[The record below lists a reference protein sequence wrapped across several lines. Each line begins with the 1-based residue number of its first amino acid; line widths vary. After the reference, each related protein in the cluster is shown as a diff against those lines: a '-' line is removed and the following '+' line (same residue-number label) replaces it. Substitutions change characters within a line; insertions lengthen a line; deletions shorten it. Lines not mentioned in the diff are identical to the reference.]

1 MFVENKFYVGLRD
14 INNLQELKNTGLL
27 SYLEDVACMHS
38 EIAGYGV
45 TKIEEVKRTWILLSW
60 KIKVIKRPKFNDVL
74 NVKTWSRCIDR
85 FYAFRDFRV
94 YNQNEELVCI
104 ATSKW
109 IFINTENEKIV
120 KVSDEVASKYKPE
133 KESVFEETDLP
144 KLNEPKEFINK
155 IDYKIT
161 RNMIDINKHL
171 HNIYYMDIAKE
182 ALPED
187 VFFSNELNEFE
198 IMYKREIKLGETVK
212 VIYSKEEDYHYVTI
226 KDENET
232 LIHAIIRLK

>member
-74 NVKTWSRCIDR
+74 NVKTWSRYIDK
-85 FYAFRDFRV
+85 FYAFRDFKV
-94 YNQNEELVCI
+94 YNQNNELVCI

-109 IFINTENEKIV
+109 IFVNTENEKIV

-133 KESVFEETDLP
+133 TESAFEETDLP
-144 KLNEPKEFINK
+144 KLSEPERFINK

-187 VFFSNELNEFE
+187 IFFSNELNEFE
-198 IMYKREIKLGETVK
+198 IMYKREVKLGEIVK
-212 VIYSKEEDYHYVTI
+212 AIYSKENDYHYVTI

>member
-1 MFVENKFYVGLRD
+1 MFVENNFYVGLRD

-45 TKIEEVKRTWILLSW
+45 TSMEEVKRTWILLSW

-74 NVKTWSRCIDR
+74 NVKTWSRCIDK
-85 FYAFRDFRV
+85 FYAFRDFKV

-109 IFINTENEKIV
+109 IFINIENEKIV
-120 KVSDEVASKYKPE
+120 KVTDEVGNKYEPE
-133 KESVFEETDLP
+133 DESVFEEKDLP

-161 RNMIDINKHL
+161 RSMIDINKHL

-182 ALPED
+182 VLPED
-187 VFFSNELNEFE
+187 IFFSNELNEFE
-198 IMYKREIKLGETVK
+198 IMYKREVKLGETVK
-212 VIYSKEEDYHYVTI
+212 AIYSKEEDYHYVTI

-232 LIHAIIRLK
+232 LTHAIIRLK

>member
-1 MFVENKFYVGLRD
+1 MFVENNFYVGLRD

-45 TKIEEVKRTWILLSW
+45 TSMEEVKRTWILLSW

-74 NVKTWSRCIDR
+74 NVKTWSRCIDK
-85 FYAFRDFRV
+85 FYAFRDFKV

-109 IFINTENEKIV
+109 IFINIENEKIV
-120 KVSDEVASKYKPE
+120 KVTDEVGNKYEPE
-133 KESVFEETDLP
+133 DESVFEEKDLP

-182 ALPED
+182 VLPED
-187 VFFSNELNEFE
+187 IFFSNELNEFE
-198 IMYKREIKLGETVK
+198 IMYKREVKLGETVK
-212 VIYSKEEDYHYVTI
+212 AIYSKEEDYHYVTI

-232 LIHAIIRLK
+232 LTHAIIRLK

>member
-38 EIAGYGV
+38 EIAGYSV
-45 TKIEEVKRTWILLSW
+45 TNMEEVKRTWILLSW

-74 NVKTWSRCIDR
+74 NVKTWSRCIDK
-85 FYAFRDFRV
+85 FYAFRDFKV
-94 YNQNEELVCI
+94 YNQSNELVCI

-109 IFINTENEKIV
+109 IFINTESEKIV
-120 KVSDEVASKYKPE
+120 KVGEEVASKYEPE
-133 KESVFEETDLP
+133 AESVFKETDLP
-144 KLNEPKEFINK
+144 KLSEPKEFINK

-187 VFFSNELNEFE
+187 IFFSNELNEFE
-198 IMYKREIKLGETVK
+198 IMYKREVKLGETVK
-212 VIYSKEEDYHYVTI
+212 AIYSKEDEYHYVTI
-226 KDENET
+226 KDEKET

>member
-1 MFVENKFYVGLRD
+1 MFVENNFYVGLRD

-45 TKIEEVKRTWILLSW
+45 TDMEEVKRTWVLLSW

-74 NVKTWSRCIDR
+74 NVKTWSRCIDK
-85 FYAFRDFRV
+85 FYAFRDFKV
-94 YNQNEELVCI
+94 YNQDNELVCT

-109 IFINTENEKIV
+109 IFINTESEKIV
-120 KVSDEVASKYKPE
+120 KVSDEVASKYEPE
-133 KESVFEETDLP
+133 EESVFEETDLP

-187 VFFSNELNEFE
+187 IFFSNELNEFE
-198 IMYKREIKLGETVK
+198 IMYKREVKLGETVK
-212 VIYSKEEDYHYVTI
+212 AIYSKEEDYHYVTI